1 MNVYDNANEL
11 AKAMRES
18 HEYKKLKEAAAV
30 LEKDPDA
37 KKMVN
42 EYLMV
47 AQEVEFAKHQGK
59 TPDQA
64 SVDKMQKL
72 QGILNLNADAVQ
84 YLNAL
89 IRFQMMLM
97 DVPILFRTLSKRQWE
112 RNNDVAGDFRR
123 LYCQAFAGRG
133 ADGEAY
139 ILPYRRSCR
148 SDGYAAERAGAAAAA
163 AACR

>member
-1 MNVYDNANEL
+1 MNVYDNANDL

-18 HEYKKLKEAAAV
+18 HEYKKLKEAAVV
-30 LEKDPDA
+30 LEKDKDPDA

-97 DVPILFRTLSKRQWE
+97 DVTNTIQ
-112 RNNDVAGDFRR
+112 DVVKEAM
-123 LYCQAFAGRG
+123 
-133 ADGEAY
+133 GEK
-139 ILPYRRSCR
+139 
-148 SDGYAAERAGAAAAA
+148 
-163 AACR
+163 

>member
-18 HEYKKLKEAAAV
+18 HEYKKLKEAAVV
-30 LEKDPDA
+30 LEKDSDA

-47 AQEVEFAKHQGK
+47 AQEVEFPKHQGK

-97 DVPILFRTLSKRQWE
+97 DVTNTIQ
-112 RNNDVAGDFRR
+112 DVVKEAM
-123 LYCQAFAGRG
+123 
-133 ADGEAY
+133 GEK
-139 ILPYRRSCR
+139 
-148 SDGYAAERAGAAAAA
+148 
-163 AACR
+163 

>member
-18 HEYKKLKEAAAV
+18 HEYKKLKEAAVV

-47 AQEVEFAKHQGK
+47 AQEVAKHQGK

-97 DVPILFRTLSKRQWE
+97 DVTNTIQ
-112 RNNDVAGDFRR
+112 DVVKEAM
-123 LYCQAFAGRG
+123 
-133 ADGEAY
+133 GEK
-139 ILPYRRSCR
+139 
-148 SDGYAAERAGAAAAA
+148 
-163 AACR
+163 

>member
-18 HEYKKLKEAAAV
+18 HEYKKLKEAAVV

-72 QGILNLNADAVQ
+72 QGILNLNACIAVPEQ
-84 YLNAL
+84 DDEYLTSNSESFHKHLGYRMVGKFHNCGYKFGRWYHMIWMEKMIGGHGEQPEEIIPFPAL
-89 IRFQMMLM
+89 
-97 DVPILFRTLSKRQWE
+97 KK
-112 RNNDVAGDFRR
+112 
-123 LYCQAFAGRG
+123 
-133 ADGEAY
+133 
-139 ILPYRRSCR
+139 
-148 SDGYAAERAGAAAAA
+148 
-163 AACR
+163 